1 MKKIVGI
8 LLFVVAMPLV
18 GWAQQRMSTAEYIN
32 LYKDIAVEKM
42 NTYGIPASITL
53 AQGILESGTGNS
65 ELALKANNHFGI
77 KCGRSWTGPSV
88 AHDDDADDECFR
100 KYASVEES
108 YRDHSIFLRE
118 SKRYASL
125 FELSKTDYEGWAKG
139 LKAAGYATNPKYA
152 HMLIDLIG
160 RYRLYEYD
168 VPQMAG
174 GIFGAKVFVGEGNA
188 PAPMVRVGL
197 VWGRCNGV
205 RYVVARQGDT
215 YAGLAKTLRLPLSR
229 LLRFNDLPQTQS
241 LEAGDRVYIQAK
253 KGKSER
259 QMRHVVRAGETS
271 HSISQDFGIK
281 LNSLKAKN
289 RSLKKSPP
297 VVGATLKLK

>member
-1 MKKIVGI
+1 MKRIVWI
-8 LLFVVAMPLV
+8 FVCVAIPL
-18 GWAQQRMSTAEYIN
+18 GLWGQNRISTAEYID

-65 ELALKANNHFGI
+65 ELALRANNHFGI
-77 KCGRSWTGPSV
+77 KCGSSWTGASV
-88 AHDDDADDECFR
+88 FHDDDAENECFR
-100 KYASVEES
+100 KYPSVEES

-125 FELSKTDYEGWAKG
+125 FELKRDDYEGWAKG

-152 HMLIDLIG
+152 DILIDLIN
-160 RYRLYEYD
+160 RYQLYQYD

-188 PAPMVRVGL
+188 PTPMVRVGL
-197 VWGRCNGV
+197 MWGRCNGV
-205 RYVVARQGDT
+205 KYVVARQGDT
-215 YAGLAKTLRLPLSR
+215 YAALAEKLRIPLTR
-229 LLRFNDLPQTQS
+229 LLKFNDLPQTQP
-241 LEAGDRVYIQAK
+241 LKQGERVYIQAK
-253 KGKSER
+253 KSKSDR
-259 QMRHVVRAGETS
+259 QTRHIVRSGETS

-281 LNSLKAKN
+281 LKSLKAKN
-289 RSLKKSPP
+289 KKLKKSPP
-297 VVGATLKLK
+297 TVGDTLKLK

>member
-1 MKKIVGI
+1 MKKIVWVLFGI
-8 LLFVVAMPLV
+8 GISFGAW
-18 GWAQQRMSTAEYIN
+18 GQQRMSTAEYVDR
-32 LYKDIAVEKM
+32 YKDIAIEKM

-77 KCGRSWTGPSV
+77 KCGRSWTGPTV

-125 FELSKTDYEGWAKG
+125 FELPKTDFEGWAKG

-152 HMLIDLIG
+152 EMLIDLIG
-160 RYRLYEYD
+160 RHKLYEYD
-168 VPQMAG
+168 IPQMAG

-188 PAPMVRVGL
+188 PAPMMRVGL
-197 VWGRCNGV
+197 TWGRCNGV
-205 RYVVARQGDT
+205 KYVVARQGDT
-215 YAGLAKTLRLPLSR
+215 YAALAEKLRIPLSR
-229 LLRFNDLPQTQS
+229 LLRLNDLPQTQA
-241 LEAGDRVYIQAK
+241 LQEGERVYIQPK
-253 KGKSER
+253 KGKSDR
-259 QMRHVVRAGETS
+259 QTAHVVRSGETS

-281 LNSLKAKN
+281 LSALKSKN
-289 RSLKKSPP
+289 RKLKKSPP
-297 VVGATLKLK
+297 TVGDTLKLK